1 MLFHFLYSIKKPE
14 KEANFNDLSL
24 WGTTADTVRSPIAAE
39 NYKASCDFFR
49 KSVWYEKPSIAVVN
63 ARFMACGGKYVKSTG
78 NSCLPTPADGGS
90 DKQKWGFEM
99 GRTEKRENVVS
110 GLRERD
116 LPAIPRDRPA
126 AGGQGESDAQG
137 GEMRIYAPA
146 KGWMRRLRVSCCAA
160 VFMGLPLGLGLGV
173 GLPLSGVSEPEV
185 ALIAAAACILAGPLT
200 LLLWLRSVQALWADT
215 WVYVRTGQTLW
226 RVDLSR
232 LNGIDTC
239 RYTTKNGSLRTLR
252 WERLTPE
259 EQERAK
265 AAISRGIS
273 LLSGGELISGGML
286 RRTLI
291 PMTELRVEKDTKW
304 YWLVSCPTERGRRK
318 KWTVAKAYPG
328 FTPAPGLEMPQGP
341 VPFRWAPLGVALMAA
356 VAAIVIVF
364 AAAAA
369 LNGAADYGFPLPG
382 ASDSRPENTN
392 SYEYHGV
399 TYRVDSAF
407 EEIGE
412 NVFFDAKTAAFY
424 YLTVETGMDED
435 AALSTLTEL
444 IGDHRMDPAF
454 DRFQFSY
461 LDEPSILVPLTAA
474 DGAIYQHTILSLYF
488 TGEAGEMV
496 IHSGIVLSEDGV
508 LVTAGATHV
517 DSGDVE
523 TVKTGIVHI
532 LQSVVRSDAAADRGF
547 DG

>member
-1 MLFHFLYSIKKPE
+1 MGSLLGVVCIVLIGQMGYVASLSGLIMAVCALKGYELLGGRLSGKGIMVSCVLILAMTYVGNNLGWAISAASVLEIGVLEAFRSIGYFLERGVIEFTAYWGDLIMLYLFTLV
-14 KEANFNDLSL
+14 
-24 WGTTADTVRSPIAAE
+24 G
-39 NYKASCDFFR
+39 
-49 KSVWYEKPSIAVVN
+49 AV
-63 ARFMACGGKYVKSTG
+63 
-78 NSCLPTPADGGS
+78 PTI
-90 DKQKWGFEM
+90 
-99 GRTEKRENVVS
+99 VS
-110 GLRERD
+110 GLRERE

-160 VFMGLPLGLGLGV
+160 VFLGLFLGLGLGV

-185 ALIAAAACILAGPLT
+185 ALIAAAA
-200 LLLWLRSVQALWADT
+200 
-215 WVYVRTGQTLW
+215 
-226 RVDLSR
+226 
-232 LNGIDTC
+232 
-239 RYTTKNGSLRTLR
+239 
-252 WERLTPE
+252 
-259 EQERAK
+259 
-265 AAISRGIS
+265 
-273 LLSGGELISGGML
+273 
-286 RRTLI
+286 
-291 PMTELRVEKDTKW
+291 
-304 YWLVSCPTERGRRK
+304 
-318 KWTVAKAYPG
+318 
-328 FTPAPGLEMPQGP
+328 
-341 VPFRWAPLGVALMAA
+341 
-356 VAAIVIVF
+356 
-364 AAAAA
+364 
-369 LNGAADYGFPLPG
+369 LNGAADDGFPLPG

-435 AALSTLTEL
+435 GALSTLTEL

-496 IHSGIVLSEDGV
+496 IHSGIALSEDGV

-517 DSGDVE
+517 DCGDVE